1 VADASKNELK
11 PWLRQQW
18 VIPPGQS
25 AAFVAAMEDVLE
37 VHHRP
42 YDPDCPV
49 VGIDEGGK
57 QLLGEVRPPLPAR
70 PGSPAK
76 EDSEYERN
84 GVANLFMA
92 FEPLGGNRLVEVT
105 QRRTAADFARFLRR
119 VLDEVYPAAKR
130 VVVVCD
136 NLNTH
141 AAASLYEAFEPQE
154 ARRLAERIEW
164 HHTPKH
170 GSWLSMAECELSVL
184 ARQCLDRRIPDRAT
198 LEREV
203 AAWQKRRNDAG
214 VKANWQFTTAD
225 ARIKLKRLYPTIQLQ
240 WTTSAVSGG

>member
-1 VADASKNELK
+1 
-11 PWLRQQW
+11 
-18 VIPPGQS
+18 
-25 AAFVAAMEDVLE
+25 VAAMEDVLE

-42 YDPDCPV
+42 YDPDRPV

-57 QLLGEVRPPLPAR
+57 QLIGDIRPPLPVR

-76 EDSEYERN
+76 QDSEYQRN

-92 FEPLGGNRLVEVT
+92 FEPLGGKRLVEVT
-105 QRRTAADFARFLRR
+105 QRRTAVDFARFLRR
-119 VLDEVYPAAKR
+119 VLDEVYPAARR

-141 AAASLYEAFEPQE
+141 APGSLYEAFEPHE
-154 ARRLAERIEW
+154 ARRLAERVEW
-164 HHTPKH
+164 HYTPKH
-170 GSWLSMAECELSVL
+170 GSWLNMAECELSVL
-184 ARQCLDRRIPDRAT
+184 ARQCLDRRIPDQAT

-214 VKANWQFTTAD
+214 VKADWHFTTAD
-225 ARIKLKRLYPTIQLQ
+225 ARVKLKRLYPTIQPLPDN
-240 WTTSAVSGG
+240 SAATDH